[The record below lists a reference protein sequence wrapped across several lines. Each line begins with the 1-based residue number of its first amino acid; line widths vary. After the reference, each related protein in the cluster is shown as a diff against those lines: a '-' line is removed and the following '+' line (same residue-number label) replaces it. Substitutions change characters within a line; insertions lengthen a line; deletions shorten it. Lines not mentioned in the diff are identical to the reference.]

1 MAMGRQVQRA
11 DSAIAGTRHALS
23 IRARLI
29 ILALIAIVPF
39 VLERIHNEKYD
50 RAQRV
55 EAAYQQALGLARQAA
70 AAQNEAIV
78 STRAFLTVL
87 TGTGAVASPSS
98 PTCAVLLKS
107 LAEPERSIRILS
119 VANRD
124 GRIVCSSYP
133 EAIGLD
139 ISQRPHFINP
149 VKSGKFSV
157 GDYFMGTRDKSPF
170 IVASIPQR
178 NSDGSLES
186 VLLATLDLKWIGQIA
201 SAITERHGS
210 TMLLVDRNGTVL
222 AHEPNPAAW
231 VGRQLGDHPLIKD
244 MLTQRE
250 GVVTAASLDGIRRI
264 FAFVDLPGTSAHL
277 AVGFDENEVL
287 ARANSEMWLA
297 FTELGI
303 VVLLVLLSIWF
314 GAERLLVRPI
324 RALAETAGRI
334 GRGEDKTHAASL
346 PLVAEFIPLAAA
358 LDDMSD
364 RLEMREQELRDI
376 NTQLR
381 ELAQLDSLTGLAN
394 RRTFN
399 THLFTEWKLASKRR
413 QPISALMIDVDH
425 FKPFNDRYGHVQG
438 DTCLRKVG
446 EALKACTRSRPDIA
460 AVPAIE
466 ERRAL
471 THPAALGRD
480 SQLAARYGGEEFA
493 VLLPGVDLNTAAK
506 IGERIRSAVENLL
519 IAHAGAPWGFVSI
532 SVGVAS
538 IVPDERSSPQEL
550 TETADACLY
559 EAKQHGRN
567 RVVARS
573 DMAPLRATA

>member
-1 MAMGRQVQRA
+1 M
-11 DSAIAGTRHALS
+11 
-23 IRARLI
+23 

>member
-1 MAMGRQVQRA
+1 MGRHVQRA
-11 DSAIAGTRHALS
+11 DSASAGTRRALS
-23 IRARLI
+23 IRARLM

-39 VLERIHNEKYD
+39 VLERIHNEKFD

-55 EAAYQQALGLARQAA
+55 EAAYQQALGLARRAA

-87 TGTGAVASPSS
+87 AGTHVVASPSEPS
-98 PTCAVLLKS
+98 CSGLLKS
-107 LAEPERSIRILS
+107 LVEPEPWIRVLSIADRT
-119 VANRD
+119 
-124 GRIVCSSYP
+124 GRIICSSLP
-133 EAIGLD
+133 GGAGLD
-139 ISQRPHFINP
+139 ISKRSHFVNAMKAGSF
-149 VKSGKFSV
+149 VV
-157 GDYFMGTRDKSPF
+157 GDYFMGTRDKAPLIS
-170 IVASIPQR
+170 AALPQR
-178 NSDGSLES
+178 DADGSIET

-201 SAITERHGS
+201 SAITVRHGS
-210 TMLLVDRNGTVL
+210 TMLLVDGNGTVL

-231 VGRQLGDHPLIKD
+231 VGRRLDGHPLIKD

-250 GVVTAASLDGIRRI
+250 GVVTAVSLDDIRRI
-264 FAFVDLPGTSAHL
+264 FAFVELPGTSAHV
-277 AVGFDENEVL
+277 AIGFDEKEVL
-287 ARANSEMWLA
+287 ARANSAMWLA
-297 FTELGI
+297 FTELGT
-303 VVLLVLLSIWF
+303 VAFLVLLSIWF
-314 GAERLLVRPI
+314 GAERLLMRPI

-346 PLVAEFIPLAAA
+346 PLVAEFIPLATA

-364 RLEMREQELRDI
+364 KLETREQELRDI

-399 THLFTEWKLASKRR
+399 THLFSEWKLAVKRR

-438 DTCLRKVG
+438 DACLRKVG
-446 EALKACTRSRPDIA
+446 EALKSCTRSRTDIA
-460 AVPAIE
+460 MAPGE

-471 THPAALGRD
+471 AHPAALGRG

-493 VLLPGVDLNTAAK
+493 VLLPGVDLETATQ
-506 IGERIRSAVENLL
+506 IGERVRSAVENLL
-519 IAHAGAPWGFVSI
+519 IAHAGASWGFVSI

-559 EAKQHGRN
+559 EAKQGGRN
-567 RVVARS
+567 RVIARS
-573 DMAPLRATA
+573 NLAPLRASA

>member
-1 MAMGRQVQRA
+1 MGLQVQQA
-11 DSAIAGTRHALS
+11 DSAIAGTKRALS

-39 VLERIHNEKYD
+39 VLERIHNEKFD

-70 AAQNEAIV
+70 AAQTDVIV

-87 TGTGAVASPSS
+87 VGTRAVASPSEPS
-98 PTCAVLLKS
+98 CMSLLKS
-107 LAEPERSIRILS
+107 IATPEPWIRALS
-119 VANRD
+119 VANID
-124 GRIVCSSYP
+124 GRIVCSSKP

-139 ISQRPHFINP
+139 ISTRSHFENALKTGAF
-149 VKSGKFSV
+149 VV
-157 GDYFMGTRDKSPF
+157 GDYILGTRDKAPL
-170 IVASIPQR
+170 IVGAVPQR
-178 NSDGSLES
+178 DAAGVITS
-186 VLLATLDLKWIGQIA
+186 VALATLDLKWIGQIA
-201 SAITERHGS
+201 STLAVQHNSI
-210 TMLLVDRNGTVL
+210 MLLVDGNGTVL
-222 AHEPNPAAW
+222 AHEPNPAEW
-231 VGRQLGDHPLIKD
+231 VGHRLGDHPLIKNILD
-244 MLTQRE
+244 QRE

-264 FAFVDLPGTSAHL
+264 FAFVELPGTTAHV
-277 AVGFDENEVL
+277 AIGFDENEVL

-297 FTELGI
+297 FTELGL
-303 VVLLVLLSIWF
+303 VVLLVLLAIWF

-324 RALAETAGRI
+324 RVLAETAGRI
-334 GRGEDKTHAASL
+334 GRGEDKTHAANL
-346 PLVAEFIPLAAA
+346 PLAAEFIPLAAA

-364 RLEMREQELRDI
+364 KLEIREQELRDI
-376 NTQLR
+376 NIQLR

-399 THLFTEWKLASKRR
+399 THLFSEWKLASKRR

-438 DTCLRKVG
+438 DACLRKVG
-446 EALKACTRSRPDIA
+446 EALKSCTRSRTDIA
-460 AVPAIE
+460 AIPGME

-471 THPAALGRD
+471 TSPAALGRD
-480 SQLAARYGGEEFA
+480 TQLAARYGGEEFA
-493 VLLPGVDLNTAAK
+493 VLLPGVDLEIAAQ
-506 IGERIRSAVENLL
+506 IGERIRGAVENLL

-538 IVPDERSSPQEL
+538 IVPDERYSPQEL

-559 EAKQHGRN
+559 EAKQGGRN
-567 RVVARS
+567 RVIARS
-573 DMAPLRATA
+573 NMPPLRASA